1 MKPSYDNNEQNI
13 KLTCTKCD
21 KPAMLR
27 CSMCKKF
34 VLCNQKVHEKEWKE
48 HLTSCPEFLRK
59 NKIDV
64 YSGLI
69 MYRAEWEEERKE
81 IVLLLMKRNFRVA
94 VEKSYALVQRNF
106 IKLTT
111 LEKERYILPFRD
123 INVIKNN
130 AHRMYNSFL
139 YYEDYFC
146 NLMLLVHAL
155 SLFKAK
161 EEVKRLLNQIVKR
174 MDEFNFTGATDILI
188 SINIDKLKEENSSDT
203 LTNEQEIY
211 LRILKLLITISR
223 RGHSLGEFS
232 FFEKYLLDYVE
243 KIKLVYS
250 HESYII
256 NNTYL
261 LLANLYVDFNI
272 LEKADIL
279 YNLIIES
286 NNLTNQSNEALFG
299 VVLCANYNS
308 GLINFVTDRYDAAK
322 QRLETALKIKKE
334 ILKEK
339 NDLQISTIYETL
351 AEVDIEYKSYSSSY
365 VYLQKASE
373 ARELS
378 NTYDKEFELK
388 LQTMREHIVQNL
400 TYSKASSSKNQNS
413 EEVENEK
420 QILDML
426 NDCPVNVEQNTD
438 VTELEKFF
446 QFMTKLSPEKIKKL
460 NDDQPEDYEKN
471 KYFPI
476 VFSQNFKNSLTHNQ
490 RLALCDLKLTTL
502 TRIKV
507 LKNYKKK
514 ISIKNLNYNALNLVR
529 PENNINSIKNLFLT
543 KNILKVWEVKDKS
556 KLKTF
561 INDDDG
567 YSKQELQFDNYS
579 TPNSI
584 VSNNSIDDNNSSNNQ
599 HRLVFDN
606 SDKKDSQIIIND
618 EYESSAMKLM
628 PVIRSNI
635 RKRSTIFETKI
646 EREEKDAKMK
656 EEEKYI
662 DYTKLKHAIKQYC
675 VNNAPHKE
683 KYVDDKF
690 LFLLSRQSD
699 MTKKEINNITQHPEI
714 IEILLDTYIDIK
726 HKQMN
731 CNYKNGRNNIIYH
744 KSKSNVDAHEDD
756 PFDVFL
762 EEQNKE
768 EINGFIPPPPKFVFP
783 IFKLNDDD
791 NNNTNS

>member
-1 MKPSYDNNEQNI
+1 MKPSYDADTNTTQNN
-13 KLTCTKCD
+13 KLICVKCD

-34 VLCNQKVHEKEWKE
+34 VLCSQKVHEKEWKD
-48 HLTSCPEFLRK
+48 HLTNCPEFLRK
-59 NKIDV
+59 NKIDI
-64 YSGLI
+64 YSNLI
-69 MYRAEWEEERKE
+69 AYRPEWEEERKE
-81 IVLLLMKRNFRVA
+81 IVILYMKRNFRVA
-94 VEKSYALVQRNF
+94 VEKAYSLVQRNF
-106 IKLTT
+106 LKLTT

-123 INVIKNN
+123 INIIKNN

-146 NLMLLVHAL
+146 NLMLLVHSL

-188 SINIDKLKEENSSDT
+188 SVNMDKIKEENSSDT
-203 LTNEQEIY
+203 LTHEQEIY

-250 HESYII
+250 HEPYII

-261 LLANLYVDFNI
+261 LLGNLYVDFNI

-426 NDCPVNVEQNTD
+426 NDCPVNIEQNTD

-460 NDDQPEDYEKN
+460 NDDQPEDFEKN

-556 KLKTF
+556 KLKVF
-561 INDDDG
+561 SNDDG
-567 YSKQELQFDNYS
+567 EYSKQELQFDNDIS
-579 TPNSI
+579 HSI
-584 VSNNSIDDNNSSNNQ
+584 VSNNSLDNTSNPHQ
-599 HRLVFDN
+599 LVFDN
-606 SDKKDSQIIIND
+606 SDKKDSQIIND
-618 EYESSAMKLM
+618 DSYMKLT
-628 PVIRSNI
+628 PKIRANI
-635 RKRSTIFETKI
+635 RKRSTIFESKI

-662 DYTKLKHAIKQYC
+662 DYTKLKHAIKQFC
-675 VNNAPHKE
+675 VNNAPHKA

-690 LFLLSRQSD
+690 LFLLSRQND
-699 MTKKEINNITQHPEI
+699 MTKKQINNIIQHPEI

-731 CNYKNGRNNIIYH
+731 YNNGINNIYH
-744 KSKSNVDAHEDD
+744 RSKSNLDVQEEED

-762 EEQNKE
+762 EEQNKDD
-768 EINGFIPPPPKFVFP
+768 INGFIPPPPKFVFP
-783 IFKLNDDD
+783 MFKINDDP
-791 NNNTNS
+791 

>member
-1 MKPSYDNNEQNI
+1 MKPSYDGGNSSNNDNAQSS
-13 KLTCTKCD
+13 KLLCFKCE

-34 VLCNQKVHEKEWKE
+34 MLCSQKVHDKEWKD
-48 HLTSCPEFLRK
+48 HLTNCPEFLRK
-59 NKIDV
+59 NKIDIYSNLAV
-64 YSGLI
+64 Y
-69 MYRAEWEEERKE
+69 RPEWEEERKD
-81 IVLLLMKRNFRVA
+81 IVALYMKRNFRVA
-94 VEKSYALVQRNF
+94 VEKSYSLVQRNF
-106 IKLTT
+106 AKLTT

-130 AHRMYNSFL
+130 AYRMYNSFL

-146 NLMLLVHAL
+146 NLMLLVHSL

-174 MDEFNFTGATDILI
+174 MEEFNFTGATDILI
-188 SINIDKLKEENSSDT
+188 GVNMDKIKEENSSDT

-243 KIKLVYS
+243 KIKLVYA
-250 HESYII
+250 HEPYII

-261 LLANLYVDFNI
+261 LLGNLYVDFNI

-308 GLINFVTDRYDAAK
+308 GLINFVTDRYEAAK

-400 TYSKASSSKNQNS
+400 TYSKASSSKNQSS

-446 QFMTKLSPEKIKKL
+446 QFMTKLSPDKIKKL
-460 NDDQPEDYEKN
+460 NDDQPEDFEKN

-556 KLKTF
+556 KLKAF
-561 INDDDG
+561 SNDAG
-567 YSKQELQFDNYS
+567 EYSKQELQFDDDVS
-579 TPNSI
+579 NSV
-584 VSNNSIDDNNSSNNQ
+584 VSNNTSEQVNINSNYNNQ
-599 HRLVFDN
+599 YQLVFDN
-606 SDKKDSQIIIND
+606 SDRKDSQIIND
-618 EYESSAMKLM
+618 DSVSKTAAQK
-628 PVIRSNI
+628 IRSSI

-646 EREEKDAKMK
+646 ENEEKDAKMK
-656 EEEKYI
+656 EEEKHI
-662 DYTKLKHAIKQYC
+662 DYSKLKHAIKQFC
-675 VNNAPHKE
+675 KSNAPHKE

-699 MTKKEINNITQHPEI
+699 MTKKQINNIIQHPEI
-714 IEILLDTYIDIK
+714 IEILLDTYIDMK

-731 CNYKNGRNNIIYH
+731 YNGINAYNR
-744 KSKSNVDAHEDD
+744 SKSNLDLQEED

-762 EEQNKE
+762 EEQNKDDV
-768 EINGFIPPPPKFVFP
+768 NGFIPPPPKFVFP
-783 IFKLNDDD
+783 IFKMND
-791 NNNTNS
+791 NP

>member
-1 MKPSYDNNEQNI
+1 MKPSYDNNEQNN
-13 KLTCTKCD
+13 KLTCVKCD

-34 VLCNQKVHEKEWKE
+34 VICNQKVHEKEWKE

-69 MYRAEWEEERKE
+69 GYKAEWEEERKE
-81 IVLLLMKRNFRVA
+81 IVVLFMKRNFRVA
-94 VEKSYALVQRNF
+94 VERSYTLVQRNF

-250 HESYII
+250 HEPYII

-351 AEVDIEYKSYSSSY
+351 DRKS
-365 VYLQKASE
+365 V
-373 ARELS
+373 
-378 NTYDKEFELK
+378 
-388 LQTMREHIVQNL
+388 V
-400 TYSKASSSKNQNS
+400 
-413 EEVENEK
+413 
-420 QILDML
+420 
-426 NDCPVNVEQNTD
+426 
-438 VTELEKFF
+438 
-446 QFMTKLSPEKIKKL
+446 
-460 NDDQPEDYEKN
+460 
-471 KYFPI
+471 
-476 VFSQNFKNSLTHNQ
+476 
-490 RLALCDLKLTTL
+490 
-502 TRIKV
+502 
-507 LKNYKKK
+507 
-514 ISIKNLNYNALNLVR
+514 
-529 PENNINSIKNLFLT
+529 
-543 KNILKVWEVKDKS
+543 
-556 KLKTF
+556 
-561 INDDDG
+561 
-567 YSKQELQFDNYS
+567 
-579 TPNSI
+579 
-584 VSNNSIDDNNSSNNQ
+584 
-599 HRLVFDN
+599 
-606 SDKKDSQIIIND
+606 
-618 EYESSAMKLM
+618 
-628 PVIRSNI
+628 
-635 RKRSTIFETKI
+635 
-646 EREEKDAKMK
+646 
-656 EEEKYI
+656 
-662 DYTKLKHAIKQYC
+662 
-675 VNNAPHKE
+675 
-683 KYVDDKF
+683 
-690 LFLLSRQSD
+690 
-699 MTKKEINNITQHPEI
+699 
-714 IEILLDTYIDIK
+714 
-726 HKQMN
+726 
-731 CNYKNGRNNIIYH
+731 
-744 KSKSNVDAHEDD
+744 
-756 PFDVFL
+756 
-762 EEQNKE
+762 
-768 EINGFIPPPPKFVFP
+768 
-783 IFKLNDDD
+783 
-791 NNNTNS
+791 